1 MTERQ
6 LEILEETEELNK
18 AKQQAEKVVQV
29 LKKYIQ
35 VEYDSRQPDYVHFR
49 LISRER
55 DEEDFKLVDSYF
67 KSLNVI

>member
-55 DEEDFKLVDSYF
+55 DEEDFKLVYSYF
-67 KSLNVI
+67 KRLNVI

>member
-35 VEYDSRQPDYVHFR
+35 VEYDSQQPDYVHFR

-55 DEEDFKLVDSYF
+55 DEEDFKLVYSYF